1 MHIPILNIDIS
12 PRKNISKINGLDERK
27 IEALRK
33 YLPKKIIA
41 EALIHIGSFQD
52 LRARAIANNLNLK
65 DLNKMHEILLEL
77 LITLNDNPY
86 ARKNKDNEELV
97 RILDEIE
104 DEVETIEEQ
113 VDSLKD
119 RIMN

>member
-1 MHIPILNIDIS
+1 MHIPILNIDIP

>member
-1 MHIPILNIDIS
+1 MHIPILNIDIP

-119 RIMN
+119 KIMN

>member
-1 MHIPILNIDIS
+1 MHIPILNIDIP

-104 DEVETIEEQ
+104 DEVGAIEEQ
-113 VDSLKD
+113 LDSLKD

>member
-1 MHIPILNIDIS
+1 M
-12 PRKNISKINGLDERK
+12 
-27 IEALRK
+27 RK

>member
-1 MHIPILNIDIS
+1 MHIPLLNIDIP

>member
-1 MHIPILNIDIS
+1 MHIPLLNIDIP

-86 ARKNKDNEELV
+86 AKKNKDNEELV

-104 DEVETIEEQ
+104 DEV
-113 VDSLKD
+113 DSLKD